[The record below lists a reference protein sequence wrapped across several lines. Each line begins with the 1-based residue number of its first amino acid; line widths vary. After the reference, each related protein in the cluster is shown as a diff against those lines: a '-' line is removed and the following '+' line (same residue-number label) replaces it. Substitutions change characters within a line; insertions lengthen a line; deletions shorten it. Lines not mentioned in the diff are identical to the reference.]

1 MEDPT
6 YSAIGDRDAA
16 WTDQETLLLLEG
28 LELFNDDWNAIAD
41 HVGTKT
47 REQCVIRFLQLPIE
61 EGYNDEN
68 PESKDDLGPLKYNKV
83 PFSQADNPVMSVVAF
98 LASIVDPK
106 VAAAAARSSIEEM
119 TKNLSLSVQEK
130 PNTTSTDKP
139 TTDSSAAQQTP
150 PVKAE
155 TEPASGSMDVDTPA
169 TPASSTSSPL
179 SQAASIALGTAA
191 ARASALASHEEREMT
206 KLVNGI
212 VNISLKK
219 MDLKLRQ
226 FEELEAVLQA
236 ERREVEKAR
245 QGLFLERLE
254 WKRRLVAGREQLL
267 RAVETGGQEGRQ
279 LVEGV
284 VRGVQGGSGTS
295 FEGLEQS
302 RREGMVVR
310 PPSAEQGYVPFEA

>member
-6 YSAIGDRDAA
+6 YTALTDRDAA

-28 LELFNDDWNAIAD
+28 LELFNDDWNSIAD

-47 REQCVIRFLQLPIE
+47 REQCVIHFLQLPIE
-61 EGYNDEN
+61 EGYNEES
-68 PESKDDLGPLKYNKV
+68 PEFKEELGPLKYNKV

-130 PNTTSTDKP
+130 ASATSPADKP
-139 TTDSSAAQQTP
+139 ADSSAAQKTP

-155 TEPASGSMDVDTPA
+155 TEQASGSMEVDTPA
-169 TPASSTSSPL
+169 SSESAL

-191 ARASALASHEEREMT
+191 ARSSALASHEEREMT

-212 VNISLKK
+212 INVSLKK

-254 WKRRLVAGREQLL
+254 WKRRLLSGREQLV
-267 RAVETGGQEGRQ
+267 RAVEVGGQEGRGM
-279 LVEGV
+279 VETV
-284 VRGVQGGSGTS
+284 IRSVQGGAGTS
-295 FEGLEQS
+295 FEGMEQS

-310 PPSAEQGYVPFEA
+310 PPSGEQGYVAFEA